1 MKPVKGAVIGLVAG
15 LILTAVI
22 VLYMLTTVMAFVLPY
37 LIGFTVVGMMI
48 YGVLREVSVS
58 KGTKQKV
65 KPERKGKYDDFFSN

>member
-37 LIGFTVVGMMI
+37 LIGFTVVGMTI

-65 KPERKGKYDDFFSN
+65 KPARKGKYDDFFSS

>member
-65 KPERKGKYDDFFSN
+65 KPVRKGKYDDFFSN